1 MDKFFNNLKDNF
13 IPALFV
19 FIGVLIFNLILE
31 PIISNPLFKLVILV
45 FIIYITS
52 VLGTILM
59 KKINQWSE
67 DKNNSNRKL

>member
-1 MDKFFNNLKDNF
+1 MDKLFNNLKDNF

-19 FIGVLIFNLILE
+19 FIGVLIFNLSLE

-45 FIIYITS
+45 FIIYIAS

-59 KKINQWSE
+59 KKINKWSE